1 MVSLHKVVGGHE
13 AMGYQTRV
21 ERDNAE
27 KSIFSSLLQF
37 LCDMLTSTGVTLTPL
52 CLTLSVMENGC
63 IKTWST

>member
-52 CLTLSVMENGC
+52 GS
-63 IKTWST
+63 